1 MRLRTQI
8 ILASIAAGS
17 FFTLMLCWMAY
28 FTYPVPMP
36 RISTFTAFLGV
47 VMTFWWLVGS
57 LVAGV
62 IEKHVTRT
70 VAAIRTKLENSV
82 ELRRRLEKQKS
93 LLQEFSEDTLPIVL
107 DLSEHAQTI
116 AKQSTRLAQN
126 TNSDESLER
135 LARLA
140 DDCSDGLTRLAQH
153 AHQGSAQAQLLQ
165 HDLAA
170 LEAQEPSLAAQLDQL
185 GRLAQQCNLLALNAA
200 IEHARAA
207 DRTRGVGLLT
217 EEIKQLST
225 AAEALSMSVQ
235 AQANAL
241 REHAAQSL
249 RSAVPLAEQVHVI
262 AEESEHVRELHEEQ
276 CEVMDDMRRAVETMH
291 DGEHPRSLR
300 NQMLSSADALKS
312 ASSGLRE
319 ALESTLKGL
328 QVAA

>member
-8 ILASIAAGS
+8 IFASIAAGS
-17 FFTLMLCWMAY
+17 IFTLMLCWMAY

-36 RISTFTAFLGV
+36 HPMTFAAFLGV

-57 LVAGV
+57 LVAGT
-62 IEKHVTRT
+62 IEKQVARS
-70 VAAIRTKLENSV
+70 VAAIRSKLENSV
-82 ELRRRLEKQKS
+82 ELRRRLEKQKG
-93 LLQEFSEDTLPIVL
+93 LLREFSEDTLPIVM
-107 DLSEHAQTI
+107 DVSEHAQTI
-116 AKQSTRLAQN
+116 AIQSSRLAQN
-126 TNSDESLER
+126 TSPDESLER

-140 DDCSDGLTRLAQH
+140 EDCSEGLARLARH

-200 IEHARAA
+200 IENARAA

-235 AQANAL
+235 AQAAAL

-249 RSAVPLAEQVHVI
+249 RSAAPLAEQVHDI
-262 AEESEHVRELHEEQ
+262 ATESEQVRELHDEQ
-276 CEVMDDMRRAVETMH
+276 CEVMDDMRRAAETMH
-291 DGEHPRSLR
+291 DGDHPRSLR
-300 NQMLSSADALKS
+300 NQMLTSADALKS
-312 ASSGLRE
+312 ASAGLRE
-319 ALESTLKGL
+319 ALESTLKNL

>member
-1 MRLRTQI
+1 MHLRTQI

-17 FFTLMLCWMAY
+17 LFTLMLCWMAY

-36 RISTFTAFLGV
+36 APSTFAAFLGV

-57 LVAGV
+57 LVAGTV
-62 IEKHVTRT
+62 EKQVTRS
-70 VAAIRTKLENSV
+70 VAAIRSKLENSV
-82 ELRRRLEKQKS
+82 ELRRRLEKQKT
-93 LLQEFSEDTLPIVL
+93 LLREFSEDTLPIVL
-107 DLSEHAQTI
+107 NLSEHAQTI
-116 AKQSTRLAQN
+116 AKQSSRLAQN
-126 TNSDESLER
+126 TNSDTTLEQ

-140 DDCSDGLTRLAQH
+140 DDCSDGLARLAQH

-170 LEAQEPSLAAQLDQL
+170 LEAQEPPLAAQLEQL
-185 GRLAQQCNLLALNAA
+185 NRLAQQCNLLALNAA
-200 IEHARAA
+200 IENARAA

-217 EEIKQLST
+217 EEIKQLSS
-225 AAEALSMSVQ
+225 AAEALSSSVQ
-235 AQANAL
+235 AQAAAL

-249 RSAVPLAEQVHVI
+249 RSAAPLGEHVHII
-262 AEESEHVRELHEEQ
+262 AEEAEHVRDLHEEQ
-276 CEVMDDMRRAVETMH
+276 CGVMDQMRRSVETLH

-300 NQMLSSADALKS
+300 NQMQSSADALKS
-312 ASSGLRE
+312 ASAGLRE